1 MKVFEQVSSLGDQ
14 MSLLDDPCTVNSH
27 VGGGGATHM
36 WGDRAKG
43 HVQ

>member
-14 MSLLDDPCTVNSH
+14 MSLLDDPCTVNC
-27 VGGGGATHM
+27 GGEGATHM